1 MKLSFS
7 VQSKSN
13 SKSNPIKPSNKFDA
27 AAADIQDGNSKARE
41 YVTEFDASKA
51 PSDPNKSTNMVIPPI
66 ENEWNIERSHKRMK
80 NLDLPITE
88 SNGTELRFE
97 LDTSAVVEPG
107 ADMSYGLN
115 LRLTKN
121 DGDGG
126 KPADGSGGDG
136 DHDGRSRPVSLDSVV
151 LQKFK
156 DDMKR
161 LPDHRG
167 FEEFKDVPV
176 EGFGAAL
183 LAGYGWR
190 EGMGIGKNAKEDV
203 KVVQYERRTAKEG
216 LGFVADHAR
225 KRSSKDEVKMPKEHG
240 GHEVKVPKEHGRH
253 SSFLGK
259 VVRIVEGRN
268 AGLKGKIV
276 REVEDKW
283 VILKL
288 SKSEEE
294 VKVSLGDFVEL
305 GSIEEERFLKKLKEL
320 KIQDADKDRDRDS
333 RNKRGRDEGRRGRD
347 EVAVDVKRDSR
358 KEEQGKK
365 QVSWLTSH
373 IRVRVIS
380 KDFKGGRLY
389 LKKGQV
395 LDVVGPATCDISMD
409 NGKEIIQGISQDV
422 LETAIP
428 RRGGPVLVLYGKH
441 KGVYGSLVEK
451 DSDKEIAVVR
461 DADTHAL
468 INVRLEQIAE
478 FTGDPSILGY

>member
-13 SKSNPIKPSNKFDA
+13 TKSNPIRSSNKFDA
-27 AAADIQDGNSKARE
+27 AASDTKDGKSNARE
-41 YVTEFDASKA
+41 YVTEFDASKS
-51 PSDPNKSTNMVIPPI
+51 PSDPNKATTVIPPI
-66 ENEWNIERSHKRMK
+66 ENEWNLGRSYKRMK

-88 SNGTELRFE
+88 SNVTELGFE
-97 LDTSAVVEPG
+97 LDTSTVVEPG
-107 ADMSYGLN
+107 SDMSYGLN
-115 LRLTKN
+115 LRQTKKN
-121 DGDGG
+121 DGDGE
-126 KPADGSGGDG
+126 KPAAGSGGD
-136 DHDGRSRPVSLDSVV
+136 DSDNNGRSRPVSLDSVV

-156 DDMKR
+156 DDMER

-167 FEEFKDVPV
+167 FEEFKDVAV

-216 LGFVADHAR
+216 LGFVSDHAR
-225 KRSSKDEVKMPKEHG
+225 KRNSKEEVKI
-240 GHEVKVPKEHGRH
+240 PKEHGREG
-253 SSFLGK
+253 SLVGK
-259 VVRIVEGRN
+259 VVRIVEGKN

-283 VILKL
+283 VVLKL
-288 SKSEEE
+288 VKSEEE
-294 VKVSLGDFVEL
+294 VKVGPQDFVEL

-320 KIQDADKDRDRDS
+320 KIQDTHKDRDS
-333 RNKRGRDEGRRGRD
+333 RNKRNREEGRRGRD
-347 EVAVDVKRDSR
+347 EVVVDVKRDSR

-365 QVSWLTSH
+365 RVSWLTSH

-395 LDVVGPATCDISMD
+395 LDVVGPTTCDISID
-409 NGKEIIQGISQDV
+409 DSKEIIQGISQDL

-441 KGVYGSLVEK
+441 KGIYGSLVER
-451 DSDKEIAVVR
+451 DLDKEMAVVR

-468 INVRLEQIAE
+468 VNVRLEQIAE
-478 FTGDPSILGY
+478 FIGDPSILGY